1 VSARHQQVADD
12 LRRRIVSG
20 ALATG
25 ERLPSERQLSA
36 HYRVSTPTLRDAL
49 GVLQAEGLVEK
60 VQGRGNFVREPPP
73 RLTYPGRHPGAAE
86 VADLHIVSSFS
97 EVAAAGEVA
106 ARLGVPPDTT
116 VTQYVCLVHRG
127 DTPQS
132 LTHLYVPHAGRQLE
146 PPPVPI
152 SPWGDDLLDRFA
164 DRATG
169 PAACATHQVA
179 ARFPTGAEAQSL
191 RIAVR
196 TPVLAIERR
205 VVAER
210 PESDTQEARVLA
222 YALVVLPGDRACVA
236 FATQHPDPDHHCEPD
251 QKGAAR

>member
-1 VSARHQQVADD
+1 VADD

-60 VQGRGNFVREPPP
+60 VQGRGNFVRKPPP
-73 RLTYPGRHPGAAE
+73 RLTYPGAAE

-106 ARLGVPPDTT
+106 ARLGVPSDTT

-152 SPWGDDLLDRFA
+152 SPWGDDLLDQFA
-164 DRATG
+164 DRAAE
-169 PAACATHQVA
+169 PAACATHQVT
-179 ARFPTGAEAQSL
+179 ARFPTDAEAQSL

-210 PESDTQEARVLA
+210 SEPDTQEAPVLA
-222 YALVVLPGDRACVA
+222 YALVVLPGDRALVA
-236 FATQHPDPDHHCEPD
+236 FATQHPDPDRHCEPD